1 MDKKIK
7 IAIDNGPLKGGD
19 TIRGIGFHT
28 KHLIEGFKNNKEIDY
43 ELVDAQNTN
52 LSRYNLVH
60 FQKFNPFK
68 LSFPIK
74 KQIKSVI
81 TIHDLIPLVYPKAYP
96 SGIKGK
102 IIFEFQKLL
111 IRQMDAIIT
120 ISETSKKDICRL
132 LGVSPSKVHV
142 IYLAAG
148 KEFKHLPSGEWMSKI
163 RKKYTLPEKFVL
175 YVGDVN
181 YNKNIS
187 TLAEACKIAK
197 IHLVIV
203 GKQATETEFNLRH
216 IENRSFVRFLEKYG
230 KDKEIKRIGYL
241 EDEDLVKIYNLATL
255 YCQPSYYEGFGIPIL
270 EAFSTGT
277 PVVAAKNNCHVEIGG
292 NAVLLA
298 DPKSAQDLAQKITE
312 VLEDNFLKE
321 NLVKNG
327 YSRAKNFSWE
337 KTVKKTFQVYQK
349 ITNSSK

>member
-1 MDKKIK
+1 MDRKIK
-7 IAIDNGPLKGGD
+7 IAIDNRSLKSGD
-19 TIRGIGFHT
+19 SVRGIGFHS
-28 KHLIEGFKNNKEIDY
+28 KHLIEGFKKNKEIDF
-43 ELVDAQNTN
+43 ELVDAQNSN
-52 LSRYNLVH
+52 LSRYDLVH
-60 FQKFNPFK
+60 FQKFKPYK

-81 TIHDLIPLVYPKAYP
+81 TIHDLIPLIYSKAYP
-96 SGIKGK
+96 PGIKGK
-102 IIFEFQKLL
+102 MIFELQKLL

-120 ISETSKKDICRL
+120 ISETSKKDICRF
-132 LGVSPSKVHV
+132 LGVSPLKVHV

-148 KEFKHLPSGEWMSKI
+148 KEFKRLSSGEWMSKI
-163 RKKYTLPEKFVL
+163 RKKYALAEKFVL

-203 GKQATETEFNLRH
+203 GKQAIETKFDLKH
-216 IENRSFVRFLEKYG
+216 VENRSFVRFLEKYG
-230 KDKEIKRIGYL
+230 KDKEIKRIGYVK
-241 EDEDLVKIYNLATL
+241 EEDLVKIYNLATL
-255 YCQPSYYEGFGIPIL
+255 YCQPSYYEGFGLPIL

-298 DPKSAQDLAQKITE
+298 DSKSAQDLGKKITM
-312 VLEDNFLKE
+312 VLEDSLLKE
-321 NLVKNG
+321 SLVKNG
-327 YSRAKNFSWE
+327 YSRAKYFSWE
-337 KTVKKTFQVYQK
+337 KTVKQTLRVYK
-349 ITNSSK
+349 KVTNSSE